1 MSGYKTLSA
10 YSDEESTPSYQNEPV
25 VENVDDIQIKKKYGT
40 AAIAYGAV
48 IAVTMVLAFSSTTGR
63 NSQVDKSEST
73 MPNVMQSSELK
84 DALVAS
90 TDFNKLNT
98 DVQNQLT
105 GPMAASPPVPVLP
118 TIPAPVTVQV
128 MEEPAV
134 EKTEV
139 AVDVKSTKQQ
149 QKQLPKSLPKESDN
163 VIVLTAEQLA
173 AAKATATKDA
183 VALPVEEGATPPL
196 PGTALFPPKKNSGL
210 GQVAGLY
217 TTGGSV
223 MKSGYAAASPT
234 KSPSSGLHKPTWK
247 PSAKPVEHASKQGAA
262 LPRNLKSAA
271 QKAAKEAAGT
281 HYYEIKAK
289 TTKAVP
295 DSGLNSAESDA
306 ETEESE
312 PVEVS
317 LDADFEK
324 KEDKRESRKADKKA
338 REETESTGATVH
350 TWNGETRRALAGS
363 PTKSPSSG
371 LHKPTWKPS
380 SKPAEHRALQKKDDK
395 ADPCHDGLSPRCT
408 PPTSKPVEH
417 RSLAGSPTKSPSSG
431 LHKPTWRPS
440 AKPAEHRTLKSAAQ
454 KAAKE
459 AAGTHYY
466 EIKAKT
472 TKAVPDSG
480 LNSAESDAETEESE
494 PVEVSLD
501 ADFEKKEDKRESR
514 KADKKAREET
524 ESTGATVHTWNGE
537 TRRALSSKDSKDSKD
552 SKSSSSKSDKDKDS
566 SSKVTRTDIA
576 I

>member
-25 VENVDDIQIKKKYGT
+25 VENSDDNQIKKKYGT

-63 NSQVDKSEST
+63 SSKVDSVDST
-73 MPNVMQSSELK
+73 MSNVMQSSELK

-118 TIPAPVTVQV
+118 TIPAPANVPV
-128 MEEPAV
+128 MEEA
-134 EKTEV
+134 KAEV
-139 AVDVKSTKQQ
+139 SVPSVSTSVPLAKQP
-149 QKQLPKSLPKESDN
+149 KKALPKDENDG
-163 VIVLTAEQLA
+163 VVVLTAEQLA
-173 AAKATATKDA
+173 AAKATAAKDA
-183 VALPVEEGATPPL
+183 VALPAEEGTTPPL
-196 PGTALFPPKKNSGL
+196 PGTALYPPKKNSGL
-210 GQVAGLY
+210 GQIDLHA
-217 TTGGSV
+217 TGGSV
-223 MKSGYAAASPT
+223 TKGGKDKDAADPCHDGLSPRCTPPTSNPVEHRSLAGSPT

-247 PSAKPVEHASKQGAA
+247 PSSKPAEHRS
-262 LPRNLKSAA
+262 LKSAA

-306 ETEESE
+306 EVAETE

-317 LDADFEK
+317 LDADFDK

-338 REETESTGATVH
+338 REEAESTGVTVH
-350 TWNGETRRALAGS
+350 TWNGETRRG
-363 PTKSPSSG
+363 
-371 LHKPTWKPS
+371 
-380 SKPAEHRALQKKDDK
+380 
-395 ADPCHDGLSPRCT
+395 
-408 PPTSKPVEH
+408 
-417 RSLAGSPTKSPSSG
+417 LAGSPTKSPSSG

-440 AKPAEHRTLKSAAQ
+440 SKPAEHRSLKSAAQ

-480 LNSAESDAETEESE
+480 LNSAESDSEVVEEE

-501 ADFEKKEDKRESR
+501 ADFDKKEDKRESR
-514 KADKKAREET
+514 KADKKAREEA
-524 ESTGATVHTWNGE
+524 ESTGASVHTWNGE
-537 TRRALSSKDSKDSKD
+537 TRRRALSSKQSDTKSTTSTSK
-552 SKSSSSKSDKDKDS
+552 SSKSDKADEDS
-566 SSKVTRTDIA
+566 SNSKVTTNQSINVMP
-576 I
+576 INSCMFTLLTLYLSLMLFMC